1 MTHTLRLGT
10 EGRVL
15 ALDSRLANALLD
27 QTMVHQESVDDP
39 FGRRGYIVPGGNTV
53 ETQNRTPLR
62 INPFGIQPASVNSK
76 WLGLVGHGFT
86 VTYARRMDQ

>member
-10 EGRVL
+10 GSRVL

-27 QTMVHQESVDDP
+27 RTMVHQESVDDP
-39 FGRRGYIVPGGNTV
+39 FGRRGAIVPGGNTV
-53 ETQNRTPLR
+53 ETPNRTPLG